1 MRKTKP
7 FTKAQY
13 QENFAKIF
21 SVVAQLI
28 VGAFFCCSNH
38 LLNILKSTQIQIL
51 RYLRPL
57 TITNFLISIMT
68 IVK

>member
-1 MRKTKP
+1 MRKIKP

-28 VGAFFCCSNH
+28 AAAF
-38 LLNILKSTQIQIL
+38 LLAVIIYSLPLST
-51 RYLRPL
+51 P
-57 TITNFLISIMT
+57 
-68 IVK
+68 